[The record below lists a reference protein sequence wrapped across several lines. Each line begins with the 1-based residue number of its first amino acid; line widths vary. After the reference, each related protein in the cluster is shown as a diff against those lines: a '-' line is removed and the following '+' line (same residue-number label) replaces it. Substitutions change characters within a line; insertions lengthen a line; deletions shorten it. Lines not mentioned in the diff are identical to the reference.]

1 MRHFYC
7 VFHSSPLW
15 CQGKCQLQST
25 SIASNKINS
34 TNLVRLRFRCSL
46 GLQRSS
52 LYILLW
58 DSMGS
63 SELLLAVLVLSS
75 SNITKSLDI
84 LFIYIHWY
92 WYWFI
97 YIYIEIDR
105 EREREIRQWC
115 TGLSKAY
122 RCSTALSSARS
133 ARTVPSLLPPWL
145 RIGPWIFSFGLAQ
158 WKQNRQGSRGKQYK
172 QICCFWRPETW
183 YSITID
189 PSRQENSCQI
199 PGHQKNPCSKTV
211 ILRIRCCRKQWPWP
225 GPISIRFRRNWTML
239 LEKTQILSWKKKN
252 KKKHYF
258 QAEYWPYWN
267 SKWQMDTNGVA
278 TLSQQKKHT
287 NMRNLKLIWSLGGRS
302 SFRRRQCW
310 IFLTAKVGKGQWEI
324 RCRHVK
330 NMRIQRFD
338 RRYHEN
344 KCAIQEWEHI
354 YTAHTKHPETSKSRN
369 MSQQTLVKA
378 AECKMQVG

>member
-1 MRHFYC
+1 MGFYGII
-7 VFHSSPLW
+7 W
-15 CQGKCQLQST
+15 
-25 SIASNKINS
+25 IAS
-34 TNLVRLRFRCSL
+34 CSPCL
-46 GLQRSS
+46 
-52 LYILLW
+52 
-58 DSMGS
+58 
-63 SELLLAVLVLSS
+63 ELLQYHQ
-75 SNITKSLDI
+75 II
-84 LFIYIHWY
+84 RY
-92 WYWFI
+92 FI
-97 YIYIEIDR
+97 YIYIYIDIDIDLYRDR

-239 LEKTQILSWKKKN
+239 LEKTQQINFELKKKT

-278 TLSQQKKHT
+278 TLSQQNKNT
-287 NMRNLKLIWSLGGRS
+287 QTRGIWSWSEAWEDGAAFAEGNAGYSWQPRS
-302 SFRRRQCW
+302 
-310 IFLTAKVGKGQWEI
+310 AKDSGKSVVDMSKTCGL
-324 RCRHVK
+324 
-330 NMRIQRFD
+330 QRFD

-354 YTAHTKHPETSKSRN
+354 YIYILRTQSIQKRASLATCRNRLLSKLLNARCRLANDHSIIAIN
-369 MSQQTLVKA
+369 KLKNLLNA
-378 AECKMQVG
+378 APMP